1 MKTANILWRDLLR
14 QVRLFPLAAF
24 LTALPLAAQVPS
36 LINYQGRLTDGSGN
50 AVTGNRTM
58 AVRLYDAA
66 SGGNLTY
73 AETIGTVAV
82 TNGTYSFRF
91 GSNGMVA
98 VSANETVATTN
109 GTNQIFNGTLLGT
122 PLEGTLSLT
131 DGTYSWTPTG
141 GSSNSAAFWVTYNG
155 TAKSFQVIYFT
166 QVPLA
171 GRAIVARYQKN
182 EVNSIISFLGTG
194 EPHLALVIGGVEEST
209 RSRLLG
215 VPYALKAKES
225 EDTQT
230 LRAQLVALGILP
242 SSNGAMDSN
251 FVFVQGGVLPQ
262 TSQIAGATVANFSI
276 SKYEVRWDEWQEVRA
291 WAVANGYDL
300 AQVGSGSALNHPV
313 NQVSWFDVVKWC
325 NSKSERDG
333 LTPVYQESGGAI
345 YRTGQFVPNINTSA
359 NGYRLPT
366 EAEWEWAARG
376 GASSQGYL
384 YSGSDDFSTVTWYA
398 GNSGGGTRV
407 VGQKFA
413 NELGIFDMSG
423 NVSEWSSD
431 LYSSYYRR
439 FRGGSWLDL
448 AGSCSLAYR
457 GSYYDP
463 NTRSSYIGFR
473 LARSSGQ

>member
-14 QVRLFPLAAF
+14 QVRLFPLAVLF
-24 LTALPLAAQVPS
+24 TALPLAAQVPS

-50 AVTGNRTM
+50 TVTDNRTM
-58 AVRLYDAA
+58 VVRLYDAVT
-66 SGGNLTY
+66 GGNMTY
-73 AETIGTVAV
+73 EETIGTVGV
-82 TNGTYSFRF
+82 TNGTYTFRF
-91 GSNGMVA
+91 GSSGVVA

-109 GTNQIFNGTLLGT
+109 GTYQIFNGALLGT

-141 GSSNSAAFWVTYNG
+141 GSSNSSAFWVTYNG

-209 RSRLLG
+209 RSRLLA

-251 FVFVQGGVLPQ
+251 FISVQGGVLPQ
-262 TSQIAGATVANFSI
+262 TSQIAGATVATFSI
-276 SKYEVRWDEWQEVRA
+276 SKYEVRWDEWQEVRS

-300 AQVGSGSALNHPV
+300 ADIGSGSALNHPV
-313 NQVSWFDVVKWC
+313 NSVSWYDVVKWC
-325 NSKSERDG
+325 NAKSERDG
-333 LTPVYQESGGAI
+333 LIPVYQESGGAI
-345 YRTGQFVPNINTSA
+345 YRTGQVDPNLNTSA

-376 GASSQGYL
+376 GASSQGYT
-384 YSGSDDFSTVTWYA
+384 YSGSADLNAVGWYS

-407 VGQKFA
+407 VGQKSA
-413 NELGIFDMSG
+413 NELGIHDMSG
-423 NVSEWSSD
+423 NVSEWCWD

-439 FRGGSWLDL
+439 IRGGGWDNFENACIVSIRFNGVYMP
-448 AGSCSLAYR
+448 AR
-457 GSYYDP
+457 T
-463 NTRSSYIGFR
+463 NTIGFR
-473 LARSSGQ
+473 LARSSGN